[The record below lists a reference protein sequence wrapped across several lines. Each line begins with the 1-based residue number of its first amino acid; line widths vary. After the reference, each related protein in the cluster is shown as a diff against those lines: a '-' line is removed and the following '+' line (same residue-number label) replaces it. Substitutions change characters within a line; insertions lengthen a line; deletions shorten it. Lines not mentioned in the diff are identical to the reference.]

1 MGDAT
6 LSGHF
11 ASGLYAFHAMA
22 SASSPVFASFTGTSM
37 MAMNDP
43 PSGASRMVAGPFTTS
58 DQPAGATKVFP
69 ATVVFGVS
77 AAMRS
82 DASAA
87 FASTGIAASVV
98 MERIERT
105 RLNFDRGFMITPGWR
120 EAGLGMTD
128 RARYRPRYDL
138 SLIHISEPT
147 RLLSISYAVFCLK
160 KK

>member
-1 MGDAT
+1 MGEAT

-22 SASSPVFASFTGTSM
+22 SASSPVFASFAGTSM

-43 PSGASRMVAGPFTTS
+43 PSGASRMVAAPFTTS

-77 AAMRS
+77 AA
-82 DASAA
+82 

-98 MERIERT
+98 MKRIEIT

-120 EAGLGMTD
+120 EAGLRMTD
-128 RARYRPRYDL
+128 RARYRPRYDKRVVRVAL
-138 SLIHISEPT
+138 
-147 RLLSISYAVFCLK
+147 
-160 KK
+160 